1 MMNIKNTYLQKRHM
15 DLLRQQMD
23 LLNTQVDALY
33 QMIERVDGK
42 TSEILL
48 ELKDSTTSRVD
59 ANRGDHLVGNSTPY
73 ASVAGLESELDYK
86 DVLVDEGYSSAAH
99 YTGERSLSPDVQIQ
113 RLTAQLTAAYNRI
126 AALEE
131 QLLSRRVH

>member
-1 MMNIKNTYLQKRHM
+1 M

-48 ELKDSTTSRVD
+48 ELKDSTTSNVQTVHTSHRSY
-59 ANRGDHLVGNSTPY
+59 GDQLIGNSTPY
-73 ASVAGLESELDYK
+73 TSMAGLESELDYK
-86 DVLVDEGYSSAAH
+86 DVLVDEGYGSSQ
-99 YTGERSLSPDVQIQ
+99 YTGERSLAPDVQIQ

-131 QLLSRRVH
+131 QLLSRRVHLGN

>member
-1 MMNIKNTYLQKRHM
+1 M
-15 DLLRQQMD
+15 DLLRQQID

-48 ELKDSTTSRVD
+48 ELKDSAPSRVD
-59 ANRGDHLVGNSTPY
+59 ANHGDHLIGNSMPY
-73 ASVAGLESELDYK
+73 ASVAGLESDLDYK
-86 DVLVDEGYSSAAH
+86 DVLVDEGYGSAAQQ

-131 QLLSRRVH
+131 QLLSKRIQ